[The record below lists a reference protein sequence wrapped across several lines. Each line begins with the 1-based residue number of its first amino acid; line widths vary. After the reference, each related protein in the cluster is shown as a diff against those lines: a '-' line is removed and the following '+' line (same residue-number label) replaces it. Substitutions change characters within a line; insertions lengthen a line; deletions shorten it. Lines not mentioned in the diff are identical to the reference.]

1 MFGLAICVPTYHSDN
16 AEIVKNVL
24 DRSIGYL
31 QESNIDIY
39 YYYSSEKKHIEELV
53 IGMNKAIL

>member
-16 AEIVKNVL
+16 EEIVKNVL

-39 YYYSSEKKHIEELV
+39 YYYSSEKNHIKGWL
-53 IGMNKAIL
+53 